1 MAAPSLE
8 WRVASWNHGFK
19 VKTTSPTFTVKKHEF
34 VVDAYADGHSETA
47 RGELALYA
55 RYVGR
60 AKTLMAKVWFEVDGR
75 KWGPSDKTAV
85 GARADAV
92 VRTRVGCDALGERPA
107 VVRCWLEVTEGRP
120 EKPAMVLKVSRRASL
135 LTQMARNMRFN
146 AGVAPIAW
154 KYYWVR
160 KRARKMRLALKKRD
174 RTAYYAERTLL
185 WDQEHERSA
194 DSIRAL
200 FEKMGGVYNKL
211 AQDWAT
217 RDGLIPEAW
226 VGALRH
232 SFESLKPRPWPK
244 MSKLMYDGLKSE
256 GAPIANSSARGLA
269 QYFQWIN
276 PEPLAAASIG
286 QVHVARRYGSQE
298 KVIVKAI
305 YPEIRKNLLAD
316 LANARIAAQ
325 FVTRVLKL
333 PMKGSVDAIMDEYY
347 ESFPRELDLR
357 LEAGNIT
364 KARELFEKHEID
376 VDVPAVFEDL
386 SCSAVLSQSFV
397 HGDTIATLMKREL
410 TLEDRQ
416 VAIRAVTRVAEAVG
430 VTMFRDNWFHSDPH
444 PGNIML
450 DLESGRIGLIDWG
463 QCCTLTDAQLRTVC
477 HIVLLLHSK
486 SSSLVE
492 KVLNASDFNFNT
504 ESKDLKVSLLY
515 FIFDSSRDVPG
526 VVTPEACDYL
536 RDAIQHNP
544 RSMPVLTD
552 VPREMVFYGRVCS
565 TLRKSFEVMGATVSV
580 VDLWYEEARRALK
593 RLNADAPDL
602 TSSALLF
609 LPDNPAGLVNILDNS
624 PDWISHGLQVVSTF
638 ASESKV
644 PPTTTTTSK
653 ALVVDTHPRSKLRT
667 LNFIAAAVIV
677 GATLV
682 FLIRPII
689 QGAIASTVLLIV
701 TFFATTCV
709 ARVSI
714 TLPNVATLLRGVVSS
729 TTGGFHEEGV
739 SLPPC
744 PEQDVTTSSRI

>member
-1 MAAPSLE
+1 M
-8 WRVASWNHGFK
+8 
-19 VKTTSPTFTVKKHEF
+19 KKHEF
-34 VVDAYADGHSETA
+34 VVDAYADGHCETA

-60 AKTLMAKVWFEVDGR
+60 ARSFMATVWFEVDGR
-75 KWGPSDKTAV
+75 RWGPSDTTAV

-92 VRTRVGCDALGERPA
+92 VRTRVGCDNVGPCGDT
-107 VVRCWLEVTEGRP
+107 VRCWVEVREGHP
-120 EKPAMVLKVSRRASL
+120 EKPALVLKVSRRASL

-146 AGVAPIAW
+146 AGVAPLAW
-154 KYYWVR
+154 RYYWVR
-160 KRARKMRLALKKRD
+160 KKARKMRLALKQRD
-174 RTAYYAERTLL
+174 REAYYAERTLL

-194 DSIRAL
+194 DAIRAL
-200 FEKMGGVYNKL
+200 FEGMGGVYNKL

-256 GAPIANSSARGLA
+256 GARVAAPGARGLA

-286 QVHVARRYGSQE
+286 QVHVARRYGGGE

-364 KARELFEKHEID
+364 KARELFRKHEID
-376 VDVPAVFEDL
+376 VDVPRVFDDV

-410 TLEDRQ
+410 SDDDRQ
-416 VAIRAVTRVAEAVG
+416 VAIRAVTRVARAVG
-430 VTMFRDNWFHSDPH
+430 ITLFRDNWFHSDPH

-450 DLESGRIGLIDWG
+450 DLDTKRIGLIDWG
-463 QCCTLTDAQLRTVC
+463 QCCTLTDDQLRTVC

-486 SSSLVE
+486 SSSLIE
-492 KVLNASDFNFNT
+492 KVLNSSEFNFNT
-504 ESKDLKVSLLY
+504 DSKDLKMSLLY
-515 FIFDSSRDVPG
+515 FLFDSSRDVPG
-526 VVTPEACDYL
+526 VVTPDACDYL

-552 VPREMVFYGRVCS
+552 VPREVVFYGRVCS

-580 VDLWYEEARRALK
+580 VDLWYQEARGALK

-609 LPDNPAGLVNILDNS
+609 LPDDPAGLVSILDNS
-624 PDWISHGLQVVSTF
+624 PDWISQGLQVVSTF
-638 ASESKV
+638 ASDVKP
-644 PPTTTTTSK
+644 PPTTTTK
-653 ALVVDTHPRSKLRT
+653 EALVVKTHSDLRIP
-667 LNFIAAAVIV
+667 NVVAAAVIV
-677 GATLV
+677 GATLL
-682 FLIRPII
+682 FFIRPII

-709 ARVSI
+709 AGLSI
-714 TLPNVATLLRGVVSS
+714 NLPNVATVFRGLVSS
-729 TTGGFHEEGV
+729 TTGCLEEGQK
-739 SLPPC
+739 LPLTPC
-744 PEQDVTTSSRI
+744 PEQDIVVTTASRV